1 MVQFRFGTPQKT
13 WGPCRIVQGHQD
25 SVTLRA
31 GASGLSMHQPW
42 LFRETF
48 LHSLGRSR
56 LYAFVHRG
64 RAGRGGPGLGREFRP
79 VATSSN

>member
-48 LHSLGRSR
+48 LHSLGRGR

-64 RAGRGGPGLGREFRP
+64 GAGRAGLGPRIQARCDL
-79 VATSSN
+79 